1 MDCKLCGK
9 TAWYEVPT
17 PRGKT
22 YYCGDHRPEAVA
34 AMAAENAKND
44 RSRTDGFMAWAK

>member
-1 MDCKLCGK
+1 MNCKLCDK

-22 YYCGDHRPEAVA
+22 YFCYDHKIEAYRE
-34 AMAAENAKND
+34 MAAENAKND